1 MTDDTKPYLAR
12 NPGDAITAKDWDDM
26 QVMIKGDMTQRIDAA
41 VQDLRQTGVDHAG
54 DSTRFSGRTD
64 HDWLTQ
70 LDGRYAPK
78 VHDHEGAAVYR
89 RYIKQF
95 RHDPPYDKIMIKHGL
110 GRYPL
115 VVASRLL
122 PVTTAAGYE
131 DCKLFFYYGNAD
143 ADQFGLWARAYR
155 DQVPLGLPIDPL
167 LTELAV
173 AYTDQTSIQDLVNDL
188 GDALA
193 KDPNDRVK
201 FCHSPW
207 IDECCERNRT
217 VGDLRRNGQFDDLY
231 LAIRPR
237 QCVVGVDPAPA
248 AGQAPVHVD
257 VTHVN
262 YTTLLVEA
270 DSFEQDAKG
279 NFLPLD
285 LMLLLRS

>member
-1 MTDDTKPYLAR
+1 MTDDTLPYLAR
-12 NPGDAITAKDWDDM
+12 HPGDVITAKDWDDV
-26 QVMIKGDMTQRIDAA
+26 QVMIKTDMTQRIAA
-41 VQDLRQTGVDHAG
+41 AEQEIRQNGVDHAG
-54 DSTRFSGRTD
+54 DAGKFAGKSD
-64 HDWLTQ
+64 QEWLGD
-70 LDGRYAPK
+70 LDGRYARK
-78 VHDHEGAAVYR
+78 VHDHEGVAVYR

-95 RHDPPYDKIMIKHGL
+95 KHDPPYDKIMIKHNL

-115 VVASRLL
+115 VTAARLV

-131 DCKLFFYYGNAD
+131 DCKLFFYYGNTD
-143 ADQFGLWARAYR
+143 ADHFGLWAQAYR
-155 DQVPLGLPIDPL
+155 DRLPLGLPIGPL

-173 AYTDQTSIQDLVNDL
+173 VYNDNTSIRDLVNDL

-231 LAIRPR
+231 LAIRSR
-237 QCVVGVDPAPA
+237 QCVIGFDPPPDVTRP
-248 AGQAPVHVD
+248 PVRVE

-262 YTTLLVEA
+262 YNTLLVEV
-270 DSFEQDAKG
+270 DNFESDG
-279 NFLPLD
+279 NDGWLPLD
-285 LMLLLRS
+285 LMFLLRS